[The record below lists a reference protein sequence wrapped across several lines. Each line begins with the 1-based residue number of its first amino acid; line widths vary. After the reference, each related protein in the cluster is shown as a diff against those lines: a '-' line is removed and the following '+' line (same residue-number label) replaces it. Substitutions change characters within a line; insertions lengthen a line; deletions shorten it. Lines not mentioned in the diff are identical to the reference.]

1 MAGRNELV
9 KQIEASLGMLRQLGA
24 PPTSQSVVGG
34 LNLTAGICLP
44 LSLPLGGEHPGT
56 ITRRSERLAAKPG
69 APPYDEG
76 ASTDG
81 TELSDYSLDFRT
93 HESATAPILDL
104 PPRPRTCS
112 GRRGMDVTI
121 NRP

>member
-56 ITRRSERLAAKPG
+56 IIRRSERLAAKAG
-69 APPYDEG
+69 ARPYDHG
-76 ASTDG
+76 VPCDG
-81 TELSDYSLDFRT
+81 TAHPDYSLDFRT
-93 HESATAPILDL
+93 HESATAPIFDL
-104 PPRPRTCS
+104 PPRPSTYFE
-112 GRRGMDVTI
+112 RRGMEAT
-121 NRP
+121 